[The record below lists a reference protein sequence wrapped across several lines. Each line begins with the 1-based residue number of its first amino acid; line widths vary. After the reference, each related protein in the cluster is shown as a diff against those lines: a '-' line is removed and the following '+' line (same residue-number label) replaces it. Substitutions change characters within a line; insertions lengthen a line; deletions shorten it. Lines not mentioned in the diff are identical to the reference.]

1 MSPFSSLPLLPQQAS
16 LQAGQVD
23 ALYFFMVAVTAF
35 FSLMIAGL
43 IIFFAIKYRRRHDEE
58 IGVAIHG

>member
-16 LQAGQVD
+16 IQAGQVD

-35 FSLMIAGL
+35 FSFLTISLRQERKAAAAGPEL
-43 IIFFAIKYRRRHDEE
+43 RT
-58 IGVAIHG
+58 